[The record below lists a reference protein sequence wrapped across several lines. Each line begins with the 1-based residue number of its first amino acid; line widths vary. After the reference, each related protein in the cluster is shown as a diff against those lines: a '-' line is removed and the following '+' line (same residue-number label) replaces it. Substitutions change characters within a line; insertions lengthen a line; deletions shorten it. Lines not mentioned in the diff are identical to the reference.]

1 MNKKNVV
8 ECSSEQTEQIA
19 DYIISLRS
27 NQQKWQFSQKN
38 THTHTRLEIGVMTRS
53 FSVSREHVCRR

>member
-19 DYIISLRS
+19 DYTISLRS
-27 NQQKWQFSQKN
+27 NQQK
-38 THTHTRLEIGVMTRS
+38 
-53 FSVSREHVCRR
+53 